1 MGYGRA
7 GLTIFSLFSLC
18 IYMNLCVVSRPIRPT
33 RAFGLSVRSRLGWD
47 LQLKS
52 KIGKYLGP
60 RSDRKLVAFKN

>member
-18 IYMNLCVVSRPIRPT
+18 IYMNLCVVSRPT

-60 RSDRKLVAFKN
+60 RSDRKLAAFKN